1 MKYLRWF
8 FWFALIASIVMHL
21 VIVLAEPL
29 YLWFT
34 QPEFAQTELRK
45 TERKLVSQN
54 LAEDE
59 EKPAELANV
68 KPAEQQVVYLQSA
81 VVQAPVEKP
90 QPTEK
95 PEVQAKAKPQASA
108 VKAKVVASSVIA
120 KEATTTAANGVEK
133 ASAAASI
140 AQEVAKEMLASAPMA
155 ASKVSASASR
165 TATQIDQAAS
175 QRFPRVV
182 EIGYYW
188 TVFDARMTWKIEQ
201 DQYDLQLKANPA
213 GRKIHYQS
221 TGQINARHGVKPSYF
236 GDLSLGIDMP
246 PKNEAAFD
254 WDADTARV
262 GPPNQ
267 QKTEPIEPGDQ
278 DLLSAG
284 LHLAL
289 MGSKHPSY
297 EMSLFSG
304 KKRYPNVV
312 FELKGEATLTLGT
325 TKVDAVLMRAKW
337 SDRQVDFWLAPEWN
351 NLPVK
356 ISINLGKDGNSF
368 EVLAKEV
375 TLDGKKV
382 LEWIAPRDQQQRR
395 P

>member
-8 FWFALIASIVMHL
+8 FWFALFASIVMHL
-21 VIVLAEPL
+21 VLLLAEPL
-29 YLWFT
+29 YAWLT

-45 TERKLVSQN
+45 TTRKLDAQS
-54 LAEDE
+54 LADE
-59 EKPAELANV
+59 AEKPAELANV
-68 KPAEQQVVYLQSA
+68 KPVEKQVVFLQTMLPQAAPVKPKPKQLKPQQV
-81 VVQAPVEKP
+81 
-90 QPTEK
+90 
-95 PEVQAKAKPQASA
+95 ASA
-108 VKAKVVASSVIA
+108 VKPKVVASPVIVA
-120 KEATTTAANGVEK
+120 NEA
-133 ASAAASI
+133 ASAVAATQVVSASI
-140 AQEVAKEMLASAPMA
+140 VASATNQKVAEVAVASVPSVT
-155 ASKVSASASR
+155 ASKVALAASR
-165 TATQIDQAAS
+165 TATQIDREAS

-188 TVFDARMTWKIEQ
+188 TVFDARMTWTIEK
-201 DQYDLQLKANPA
+201 DHYDLQLKANPA

-221 TGQINARHGVKPSYF
+221 EGKINARNGIKPQHF
-236 GDLSLGIDMP
+236 ADLSLGIDKP
-246 PKNEAAFD
+246 PKNEAVFD
-254 WDADTARV
+254 WEHDTARV
-262 GPPNQ
+262 GPPHQ
-267 QKTEPIEPGDQ
+267 QKIEPIEPGDQ

-297 EMSLFSG
+297 EMALFSG

-337 SDRQVDFWLAPEWN
+337 DDRQVDFWLAPEWN

-375 TLDGKKV
+375 SLDGKKV